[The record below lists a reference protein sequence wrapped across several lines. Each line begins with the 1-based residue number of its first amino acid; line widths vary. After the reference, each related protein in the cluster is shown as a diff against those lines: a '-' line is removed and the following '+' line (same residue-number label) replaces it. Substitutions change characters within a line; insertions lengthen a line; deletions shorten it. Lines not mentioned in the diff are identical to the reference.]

1 MLIVPNHN
9 LISQISGPD
18 MKPSLADFTT
28 LAKKHR
34 YIPLSVRIMGDTLTP
49 VKVYQSIR
57 AVSPYTYLLE
67 SVQQNEK
74 LGRFSW
80 IGLDPLMVFE
90 SEKRQITVRSAEGV
104 KRYEG
109 NPLDELFTVMEAYR
123 PVLPEELYP
132 YQGGVVGYFGYD
144 TIRHF
149 EQIPDKNPDQLGIP
163 DSLLILPKTVIV
175 FDHLYQSI
183 TLITLLQGT
192 GNDSY
197 RQGEQVLEDLLNR
210 IAHSAVETQ
219 RLEEEADTK
228 PIDFTSNMSRK
239 DYIAAVKKAKHYI
252 LEGDIFQV
260 VLSQRLS
267 VPFDLDAFEL
277 YRSLR
282 RINPSPYLFYLSYPE
297 FQIAGSS
304 PEILVKR
311 NQNTLTLR
319 PIAGTRKRGE
329 TAEENARIAEELLN
343 DPKEIAEHMMLV
355 DLGRNDLGRISKFGS
370 VKPTQFKYIENY
382 SHVMHIV
389 TNLESTLQE
398 GKSNSDLIKATFP
411 AGTLTGAPKVRAMEI
426 IDELETTRR
435 GFYGGAVV
443 NIDFNGNF
451 DSCIGIRSVLVK
463 NGKAYIQ
470 AGAGIVADSVPEK
483 EYDESINKATA
494 VIQAIQLARRNTK

>member
-1 MLIVPNHN
+1 MNP
-9 LISQISGPD
+9 SAEEFS
-18 MKPSLADFTT
+18 SLAKTH
-28 LAKKHR
+28 K
-34 YIPLSVRIMGDTLTP
+34 YVPLSLRIMGDTLTP

-57 AVSPYTYLLE
+57 SVSPYSYLLE

-80 IGLDPLMVFE
+80 IGVDPLMIFKSNGKAISVQVGDA
-90 SEKRQITVRSAEGV
+90 EKQFQ
-104 KRYEG
+104 G
-109 NPLDELFTVMEAYR
+109 NPLDELFQVMEDFR

-144 TIRHF
+144 NIRHI
-149 EQIPDKNPDQLGIP
+149 EDIPDANPDDLKIP
-163 DSLLILPKTVIV
+163 ESLFILPKTVFV

-183 TLITLLQGT
+183 TIITLLCSD
-192 GNDSY
+192 DSEAY
-197 RQGEQVLEDLLNR
+197 HRGEQHIQSLLDR
-210 IAHSAVETQ
+210 ITDSRVDRQMLREPV
-219 RLEEEADTK
+219 DTGQSF
-228 PIDFTSNMSRK
+228 DVSSNMTREE
-239 DYIAAVKKAKHYI
+239 YIEAVKQAKQYI
-252 LEGDIFQV
+252 VEGDIFQV

-267 VPFDLDAFEL
+267 LPFTEDTFEL

-282 RINPSPYLFYLSYPE
+282 RINPSPYLFYLNYPD

-311 NQNTLTLR
+311 NQDTLTLR
-319 PIAGTRKRGE
+319 PIAGTRKRGKND
-329 TAEENARIAEELLN
+329 AENNQLAEELMN

-355 DLGRNDLGRISKFGS
+355 DLGRNDLGRISKFGT
-370 VKPTQFKYIENY
+370 VKPTQFQYIENY

-426 IDELETTRR
+426 IDELETSKR
-435 GFYGGAVV
+435 GFYGGAVA
-443 NIDFNGNF
+443 NIDYNGNF

-463 NGKAYIQ
+463 DGKAYVQ
-470 AGAGIVADSVPEK
+470 AGAGIVADSVPEN
-483 EYDESINKATA
+483 EYDECMNKAKA
-494 VIQAIQLARRNTK
+494 VINAIQLARRSHQ